1 MRFTKKGIM
10 KAAALGSVLVG
21 TLAVAAPASAN
32 SFGPTYEG
40 TPGDVLVFYNDE
52 NDQFCVANM
61 TFGLAS
67 DGIPVTIAPEQSDQ
81 GPTYHL
87 YVRGHESKCV
97 SLATAYEDSSYYYQ
111 MANTFGVWGE
121 RVYFHS

>member
-32 SFGPTYEG
+32 S
-40 TPGDVLVFYNDE
+40 LVFYNDE

-81 GPTYHL
+81 GPTHHL

-111 MANTFGVWGE
+111 MANTFGAWGE